1 MAGHEQSAMQAR
13 SPIHLAS
20 CAWAAE
26 RLLRA
31 LLQSPIMH
39 SSLQGERAGVW
50 DAALCVRASAAAR
63 WSGGGDDAGRIGG
76 FGDLAFR
83 LEGAA
88 RQSGWALGLR

>member
-31 LLQSPIMH
+31 FFQSPIMH

-63 WSGGGDDAGRIGG
+63 WSGGGRIGG